1 MSPEIAVSIVTRAL
15 WVIISMVSVLILPS
29 LVVGLIVA
37 IFQAVTQVNE
47 QTLSFFPRLIVT
59 MLSLIVA
66 GHWLLQEITDFF
78 NYVFTTVPTLTTQ

>member
-1 MSPEIAVSIVTRAL
+1 MTPEIAVSIVSRAL
-15 WVIISMVSVLILPS
+15 WVIIYMVSALILPS

-59 MLSLIVA
+59 MLSIMVA
-66 GHWLLQEITDFF
+66 GHWLMQEITDFF
-78 NYVFTTVPTLTTQ
+78 NYIFITVPTITTS